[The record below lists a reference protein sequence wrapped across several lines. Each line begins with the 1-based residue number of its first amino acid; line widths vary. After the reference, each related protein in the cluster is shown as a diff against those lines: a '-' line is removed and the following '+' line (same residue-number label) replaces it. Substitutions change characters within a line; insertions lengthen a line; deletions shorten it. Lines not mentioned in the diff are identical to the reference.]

1 MPQSGNTAL
10 QLRQA
15 AAEEF
20 NERGFHSTDSNKIAR
35 RAGFAPQTFYR
46 WYTDKIAVFIA
57 VYEEW
62 ALQEH
67 STLASLVDKGA
78 SLEAMVNAILQ
89 QHRDYRVFRQS
100 LRQLAVEN
108 ASVRQARMES
118 RKRQVDAIL
127 KWQHLPSS
135 QRHVVMIRLLQVE
148 RLADGL
154 VEREFKDLG
163 VPAKAVKTQIANLLR
178 VNPPT

>member
-1 MPQSGNTAL
+1 MPQPGKTAQ

-20 NERGFHSTDSNKIAR
+20 NERSFHGTDSNKIAR

-46 WYTDKIAVFIA
+46 WYADKTAVFIA

-62 ALQEH
+62 ASQER
-67 STLASLVDKGA
+67 STLESLVEKGA
-78 SLEAMVNAILQ
+78 SPEAMVNAIIH
-89 QHRDYRVFRQS
+89 QHRAHRLFRQS

-108 ASVRQARMES
+108 ASVRHARMES

-127 KWQHLPSS
+127 KWQSLPSS
-135 QRHVVMIRLLQVE
+135 QRTTVALRLLQIE

-154 VEREFKDLG
+154 VEGEFRDLD
-163 VPAKAVKTQIANLLR
+163 VPAKAVKAQIADLLSEY
-178 VNPPT
+178 